1 MGAVHGTPLL
11 VEALVAIVALIVL
24 IARFKLNPFIVL
36 LLVSVLLAAAAGM
49 PMEKIV
55 KAFETGVGNT
65 LGHIALVIGLGTMLG
80 KMMAESGGAERIA
93 TTLIDWFGEKHVHW
107 AMVCIAIIVG
117 LPVFFEVGFV
127 LLIPIAFNVAQR
139 TGKSM
144 VLIGVPMI
152 AGLSIVHGLIPPH
165 PAALIAV
172 QAFHADIGRT
182 IAYGLMVGIPTA
194 IVAGP
199 LFALS
204 IYKHIDIHPDNAIAR
219 QFIGSRAGGGAAA
232 NVAGG
237 AGNAANASQPAKGGK
252 SGSAQTARHVSKTA
266 DAGKRGA
273 TPKDDEPQ
281 PRDLPSFGI
290 TLFTVLLPVVLM
302 LLGSW
307 ANVFTPEHSLANSVL
322 RLIGDAD
329 VALLIAVLVSFWT
342 FGSARGFDRN
352 QILKFVNEGLGP
364 IAGILLVIGAGGG
377 FGGILR
383 EAGIS
388 QQIISSSSAL
398 HLSPLMLGWLVAALI
413 RLATGSATV
422 AMTTACG
429 IVAPLV
435 TSASVAVR
443 PELLVLATGAG
454 SLIFSH
460 VNDAGFWLVK
470 EYFGMTISQTFKT
483 WSLCETIISVMGLLL
498 TLGLAAVL

>member
-11 VEALVAIVALIVL
+11 IEALVAIIALIVL
-24 IARFKLNPFIVL
+24 IARFKLNPFVTL

-49 PMEKIV
+49 PMDKIV

-93 TTLIDWFGEKHVHW
+93 TTLIGWFGEKHVHW
-107 AMVCIAIIVG
+107 AMMCIAIIVG

-127 LLIPIAFNVAQR
+127 LLIPIAFNIAQR

-182 IAYGLMVGIPTA
+182 IAYGLLVGIPTA

-204 IYKHIDIHPDNAIAR
+204 IYKHIDLHPDNAIAR
-219 QFIGSRAGGGAAA
+219 QFIGRRVGTSAEE
-232 NVAGG
+232 
-237 AGNAANASQPAKGGK
+237 GK
-252 SGSAQTARHVSKTA
+252 DA
-266 DAGKRGA
+266 D
-273 TPKDDEPQ
+273 PE

-290 TLFTVLLPVVLM
+290 TLFTILLPVVLM

-307 ANVFTPEHSLANSVL
+307 ADVFAPAHSGVNDVL
-322 RLIGDAD
+322 RLLGNSD
-329 VALLIAVLVSFWT
+329 VALLIAVLVCFWT

-352 QILKFVNEGLGP
+352 QILKFVNAGLGP
-364 IAGILLVIGAGGG
+364 IAGIILVIGAGGG

-383 EAGIS
+383 ETGIS
-388 QQIISSSSAL
+388 QQIIASSSQM

-435 TSASVAVR
+435 TSAGATVR
-443 PELLVLATGAG
+443 PELLVLATGSG

-483 WSLCETIISVMGLLL
+483 WSLCETIISVMGLVL
-498 TLGLAAVL
+498 TLGLATIV